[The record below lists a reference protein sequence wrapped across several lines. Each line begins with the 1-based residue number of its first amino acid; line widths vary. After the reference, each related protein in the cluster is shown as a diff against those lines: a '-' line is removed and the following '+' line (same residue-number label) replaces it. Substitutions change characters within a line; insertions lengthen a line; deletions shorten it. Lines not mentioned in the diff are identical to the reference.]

1 MIEYYLKQEKE
12 KTLLKIK
19 ECIEYLLPKITYKNY
34 IEIYDS
40 ILNNDI
46 SREYK
51 DLFHEDDNKYIQD
64 CLLESIKRIID
75 DMSYTGEIE
84 DEIRTYKEDFQ
95 YYPDSKEKDFIE
107 QLTFKSELVIHSISS
122 EIVKIEDK
130 CNINFFELAPHQL
143 FLKNLLSKNTSY
155 NGLLIFHGV
164 GVGKTCSGVSIAENF
179 KDIYAEKGKRIII
192 LASKNI
198 QLGWKKTIFDHIEYS
213 TYT

>member
-12 KTLLKIK
+12 KTLLKIQ

-75 DMSYTGEIE
+75 DMSYTEEID

-107 QLTFKSELVIHSISS
+107 QLTFKSELGIHAISS

-155 NGLLIFHGV
+155 YGLFIFIPIH
-164 GVGKTCSGVSIAENF
+164 
-179 KDIYAEKGKRIII
+179 
-192 LASKNI
+192 
-198 QLGWKKTIFDHIEYS
+198 
-213 TYT
+213 